1 VVGTGASGCQI
12 AEDLNWGG
20 RKVYLSVGRHRRVPR
35 RYRGKDNRQWSLA
48 RGTLDTTV
56 DMLPSPAAK
65 KRPVPL
71 LTGVKGGYDIDLRR
85 MAADGITLLGHLR
98 GISDGKLSFAADLR
112 EKLEEGDQNFFNT
125 KKAIDD
131 YIRKNGI
138 DAPDENR
145 ADEEVGD
152 PQEVSD
158 PILELDL
165 KAAGITSVIWCS
177 GFRYDYGW
185 VKLPLFD
192 GTGEPVHRRGVTGC
206 PGVYFLGLKWLWKLK
221 SPLLSLC
228 GMGEDAEYL
237 ADQIEG
243 RK

>member
-1 VVGTGASGCQI
+1 MVGTGASGVQI
-12 AEDLNWGG
+12 ADDLKWGG

-35 RYRGKDNRQWSLA
+35 RYRGRDHSWWLQATGRM
-48 RGTLDTTV
+48 DTTV
-56 DMLPSPAAK
+56 DMQPMPAG
-65 KRPVPL
+65 KRPHTAL
-71 LTGVKGGYDIDLRR
+71 FTGVKGGYDIDMRR

-98 GISDGKLSFAADLR
+98 GISDGKLSLAADLR
-112 EKLEEGDQNFFNT
+112 EKLAEGDKNFVNT
-125 KKAIDD
+125 KKSIDN
-131 YIRKNGI
+131 YIEKNGI

-145 ADEEVGD
+145 ADEKVPD

-165 KAAGITSVIWCS
+165 KAAGINSVIWCS

-206 PGVYFLGLKWLWKLK
+206 PGVYFLGLRWLWKMK
-221 SPLLSLC
+221 SGFLT
-228 GMGEDAEYL
+228 GVGEDAEYL
-237 ADQIEG
+237 ADQIDS

>member
-1 VVGTGASGCQI
+1 M
-12 AEDLNWGG
+12 G
-20 RKVYLSVGRHRRVPR
+20 RL
-35 RYRGKDNRQWSLA
+35 DN
-48 RGTLDTTV
+48 TV
-56 DMLPSPAAK
+56 DMLPSPAEKNA
-65 KRPVPL
+65 PL
-71 LTGVKGGYDIDLRR
+71 PLFTGVKGGYDIDLRR
-85 MAADGITLLGHLR
+85 MAADGVTLLGYLR
-98 GISDGKLSFAADLR
+98 GVSDGKLSFAADLR
-112 EKLEEGDQNFFNT
+112 EKLAEGDQFFVNS
-125 KKAIDD
+125 KKSIDD

-138 DAPDENR
+138 DTPDENR
-145 ADEEVGD
+145 ADEEVRD
-152 PQEVSD
+152 PQEISD

-206 PGVYFLGLKWLWKLK
+206 PGVYFLGLRWLYKRK
-221 SPLLSLC
+221 SSFLS

-237 ADQIEG
+237 ADQIES